1 MTSSH
6 TSTRRWRRYPLDLP
20 VRILPCSRL
29 PALALAG
36 RATVLSQAGMALY
49 AGADMEINDLIEVE
63 FLIPQPLKVM
73 AIIRSRSGYRFGLA
87 FLALRTDQRV

>member
-1 MTSSH
+1 
-6 TSTRRWRRYPLDLP
+6 
-20 VRILPCSRL
+20 
-29 PALALAG
+29 
-36 RATVLSQAGMALY
+36 MALY

-73 AIIRSRSGYRFGLA
+73 AIIRSRSGYHFGLA

>member
-1 MTSSH
+1 MTTSH

-29 PALALAG
+29 PARALTG
-36 RATVLSQAGMALY
+36 RATVLSQNGMALY
-49 AGADMEINDLIEVE
+49 AGADMELNDLIEVE

-73 AIIRSRSGYRFGLA
+73 ATVRSRSGYRFGLA
-87 FLALRTDQRV
+87 FLALRPINS